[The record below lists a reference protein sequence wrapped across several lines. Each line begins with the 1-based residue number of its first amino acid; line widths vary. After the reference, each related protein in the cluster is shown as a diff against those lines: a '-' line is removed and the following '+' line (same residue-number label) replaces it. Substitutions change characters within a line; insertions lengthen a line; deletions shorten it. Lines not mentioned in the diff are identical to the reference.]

1 MKKDIKIE
9 GQLDLFSLPLSD
21 IQPQQPKKEV
31 TKPVSKASDLDKIIE
46 QYRDSCKRI
55 VKHHRALLIGLED
68 KTLYYNQHG
77 EYEFDLNADIG
88 LMPADEIVVVN
99 KDLEIN
105 EIQLK
110 KLHEISPKSYVKR
123 KGDVNIY
130 LPKENS
136 TEVITKDGWLI
147 EWNQKLKYKE
157 DELIIAMD
165 PVPYEV
171 KVADEEELNI
181 GDLVSFMFKG
191 QLCMGTIRRI
201 YNKGE
206 TVNVDYLNKV
216 IPFYYKSVTLIQKQ
230 SEMQQIQFTKDCTE
244 LNKEFIKDSIFNVYE
259 EQEGNYI
266 IFKDG
271 VFYGTLKDNCRKV
284 V

>member
-21 IQPQQPKKEV
+21 IQPQQPKKV
-31 TKPVSKASDLDKIIE
+31 PVSKASDLDKIIE

-55 VKHHRALLIGLED
+55 VKHHRVLLIGLED

-165 PVPYEV
+165 PVSHEA
-171 KVADEEELNI
+171 KAADDKELNI

-206 TVNVDYLNKV
+206 TVNVDYLNIV

-230 SEMQQIQFTKDCTE
+230 AEMQQIQFTKDCTE

-266 IFKDG
+266 IYKDG
-271 VFYGTLKDNCRKV
+271 TFYGTLKDNCRKV